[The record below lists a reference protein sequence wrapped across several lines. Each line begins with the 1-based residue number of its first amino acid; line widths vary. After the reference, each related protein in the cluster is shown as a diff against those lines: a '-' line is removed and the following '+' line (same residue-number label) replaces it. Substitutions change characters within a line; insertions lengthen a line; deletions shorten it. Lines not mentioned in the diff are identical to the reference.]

1 MEFKNYNHNNSC
13 SVKTSKN
20 RNIKLGGTLGE
31 FTTDMTSLQTPVV
44 GKTVFD
50 SIVGGVKNKRGGRG
64 IITDI
69 TIPVVFLYANN
80 TIGKKK
86 YRKSIKLSKSSK
98 SRKSNKSRK
107 YNFSRKNK

>member
-1 MEFKNYNHNNSC
+1 
-13 SVKTSKN
+13 
-20 RNIKLGGTLGE
+20 LGGTLGE

-69 TIPVVFLYANN
+69 AIPVVFLYANN

-86 YRKSIKLSKSSK
+86 SIKLSKSRK

>member
-13 SVKTSKN
+13 NVKTSKN
-20 RNIKLGGTLGE
+20 RNIKVGG
-31 FTTDMTSLQTPVV
+31 TTDMTSLQTPVV

-69 TIPVVFLYANN
+69 AIPVLFLYANN

-86 YRKSIKLSKSSK
+86 YRKSRKSSK